1 MKQTAVEWLIEQL
14 KENNMLTF
22 DEWTELVEKAKAM
35 EKEQIKDAWVDGVTN
50 WDSEKEVEDYIKE
63 TFKSEKDFSCVQF
76 ILDNKTS
83 SATKCIC
90 GKEKW
95 QHTNL

>member
-1 MKQTAVEWLIEQL
+1 MKETAVEFLVKTLELDTRFNGIMTNVIEQA
-14 KENNMLTF
+14 KE
-22 DEWTELVEKAKAM
+22 M

>member
-1 MKQTAVEWLIEQL
+1 MKETAVEFLVKTLELDTRFNGIMNDVIEQ
-14 KENNMLTF
+14 
-22 DEWTELVEKAKAM
+22 AKQM

>member
-1 MKQTAVEWLIEQL
+1 MKQTAVEWFAQKLSEQGIDYPL
-14 KENNMLTF
+14 QEFKQAKE
-22 DEWTELVEKAKAM
+22 M

>member
-1 MKQTAVEWLIEQL
+1 MKQTAVEWLYDQLEFDDSISMDDIEKIFKQ
-14 KENNMLTF
+14 
-22 DEWTELVEKAKAM
+22 AKQM

>member
-1 MKQTAVEWLIEQL
+1 MRETAVEFLVKTLELDTRFNGIMTNVIEQA
-14 KENNMLTF
+14 KE
-22 DEWTELVEKAKAM
+22 M